1 MRPEE
6 GRLFCMLTEVRSA
19 NRFNVKSM
27 FTVAVSVSVLN
38 TALEL
43 ALSSPQI
50 SFQFY
55 GLFPILKISRLD
67 RLIVRRCAPLVLSS

>member
-1 MRPEE
+1 
-6 GRLFCMLTEVRSA
+6 MLAEVRSA

-27 FTVAVSVSVLN
+27 FTVALCVLN
-38 TALEL
+38 TTLEL

-55 GLFPILKISRLD
+55 GLLPILKISRLD
-67 RLIVRRCAPLVLSS
+67 RLIVRRCAPLILSS

>member
-1 MRPEE
+1 
-6 GRLFCMLTEVRSA
+6 MLAEVRSA

-27 FTVAVSVSVLN
+27 FTVALNVLN
-38 TALEL
+38 TTLEL

-55 GLFPILKISRLD
+55 GLLPILKISRLD
-67 RLIVRRCAPLVLSS
+67 RLIVRRWAPLILSS